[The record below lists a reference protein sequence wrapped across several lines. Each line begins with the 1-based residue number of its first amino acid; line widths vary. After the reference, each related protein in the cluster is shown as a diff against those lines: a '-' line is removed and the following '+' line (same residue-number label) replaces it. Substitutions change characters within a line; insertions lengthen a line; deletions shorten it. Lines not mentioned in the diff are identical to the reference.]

1 MMQSAD
7 DVARLVYLTVLFLAV
22 IGCVLVEYRGRMSFA
37 MRSAAAWVLIFVGVI
52 AGFGL
57 WNDMQDRAAATV
69 DATPGRL
76 TLPRGADGHYYATL
90 RINGTEMTFLVDTGA
105 SQVVLSAADALR
117 LGIDPAT
124 LAFLGQAQTAN
135 GMVRTARVT
144 LPEVEAGPFRNT
156 DVVAYVSEGD
166 MDGSLLGM
174 SYLGQFA
181 VEITDGKM
189 ILRRD

>member
-1 MMQSAD
+1 
-7 DVARLVYLTVLFLAV
+7 
-22 IGCVLVEYRGRMSFA
+22 
-37 MRSAAAWVLIFVGVI
+37 
-52 AGFGL
+52 
-57 WNDMQDRAAATV
+57 
-69 DATPGRL
+69 
-76 TLPRGADGHYYATL
+76 
-90 RINGTEMTFLVDTGA
+90 
-105 SQVVLSAADALR
+105 
-117 LGIDPAT
+117 
-124 LAFLGQAQTAN
+124 
-135 GMVRTARVT
+135 MVRTARVT